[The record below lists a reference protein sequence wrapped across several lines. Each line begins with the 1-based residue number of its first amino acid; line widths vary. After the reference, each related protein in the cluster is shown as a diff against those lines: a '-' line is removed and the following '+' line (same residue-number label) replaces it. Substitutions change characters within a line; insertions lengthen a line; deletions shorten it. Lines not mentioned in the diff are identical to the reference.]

1 MPAWRILL
9 VEDDNE
15 VGHLLDVVLRSE
27 GYAVEYARDAAQARM
42 RLAARSFDLVLAD
55 WRLPDGDGIDIAE
68 LAAKS
73 GVKTVLMSG
82 YLLQIPADRTAGYEL
97 LMKPIRP
104 RELVEAIERVL
115 GPRVR
120 S

>member
-9 VEDDNE
+9 VEDDDE
-15 VGHLLDVVLRSE
+15 VGQLLDVVLRSE
-27 GYAVEYARDAAQARM
+27 GYAVDYARDAAQARKRM
-42 RLAARSFDLVLAD
+42 AADRYDLVLTD
-55 WRLPDGDGIDIAE
+55 WRLPDGDGVDIAD
-68 LAAKS
+68 LAADA
-73 GVKTVLMSG
+73 GVKTILMSG
-82 YLLQIPADRTAGYEL
+82 YLLQVPADRIAGCGL

-115 GPRVR
+115 GAAVG